1 LNSIALLH
9 ERGLDLAP
17 RDLCQPLSRPDPPG
31 SLPSSRHGIDIYA
44 LFDEIH
50 QELVV
55 GRGFELADISTSLYR
70 AGVLTARK
78 VQEVVAKI
86 IQIISA

>member
-1 LNSIALLH
+1 LNSIARLY
-9 ERGLDLAP
+9 ERGLELAP
-17 RDLCQPLSRPDPPG
+17 RNLCQPLSRPDPPG

-55 GRGFELADISTSLYR
+55 GRGFELADIGYDLIGIIAALGLIWVR
-70 AGVLTARK
+70 ER
-78 VQEVVAKI
+78 VAE
-86 IQIISA
+86 